1 MKLRYSPTSPYVRK
15 VVVAA
20 IETGLDQ
27 RIERISTDVWDPETD
42 IAVDNPLG
50 KVPALTTDDGL
61 VLCDSPTICDYLDSL
76 HDGPKLVPAEGPGRW
91 RVLNLQ
97 ALAGGV
103 MDAAVARMVEQRA
116 RPAHLRFEGW
126 LERQKLKIDRAL
138 DALETQAAAGALDGP
153 VDLGTITLG
162 CALGYLDLRF
172 PGDAWRDGRPALA
185 AWYEAFGRRPAMRAT
200 APPA

>member
-20 IETGLDQ
+20 IETGLDP

-116 RPAHLRFEGW
+116 RPAHLRFDGW
-126 LERQKLKIDRAL
+126 LERQTLKIDRAL